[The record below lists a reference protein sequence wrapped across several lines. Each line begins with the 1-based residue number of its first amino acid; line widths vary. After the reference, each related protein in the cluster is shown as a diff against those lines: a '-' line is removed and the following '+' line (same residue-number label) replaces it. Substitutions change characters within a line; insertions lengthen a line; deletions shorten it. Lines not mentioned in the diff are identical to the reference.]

1 MSRHLN
7 VYSEGGDLCLG
18 NFMIIGGRDIEA
30 TVVEYRPPGIVDND
44 GFGADVS
51 GAVCL
56 RGYCVKR
63 SPTDGAVSYRTEAV
77 SLPWRSS
84 KSGARTTKFDN
95 MGKLCPNVNNG
106 TMPTKKHPFG
116 CFFRAF

>member
-77 SLPWRSS
+77 SLPWRS
-84 KSGARTTKFDN
+84 
-95 MGKLCPNVNNG
+95 GKLPHRSCKSAVARLQIGRANNEI
-106 TMPTKKHPFG
+106 
-116 CFFRAF
+116 